1 MSLSY
6 PQDRTCPYQPPSGY
20 LSTDGP
26 VSRVT
31 LYDGR
36 AAWLV
41 TGRAEIRTLL
51 ADPRVSADRTN
62 LDFPIVSERM
72 ESIRRQPRFAFPA
85 MDSVGFQKSRI

>member
-62 LDFPIVSERM
+62 LDFRSSPSAWSPSAGSHASR
-72 ESIRRQPRFAFPA
+72 SPRWTL
-85 MDSVGFQKSRI
+85 